1 MQESFKCLLEQ
12 YHFLDGLIVKQTKLL
27 CELSKTELY
36 RERVELLMTIPGIG
50 MIAAMEL
57 LLELQDVSRFQ
68 RADQLAAYVGL
79 TPSQYTSADKVRMGR
94 ITRVGKNSLR
104 ATLVQASWALI
115 RKDGVMQEKYDR
127 LKSRSGGKR
136 AIVAVARTLLIRM
149 RRMLLDNEPFV
160 IGLIAAN

>member
-12 YHFLDGLIVKQTKLL
+12 YHFLDGQIVKQTKLL

-50 MIAAMEL
+50 IIAAMEL

-149 RRMLLDNEPFV
+149 RRMLLDNEPYV

>member
-1 MQESFKCLLEQ
+1 M
-12 YHFLDGLIVKQTKLL
+12 
-27 CELSKTELY
+27 
-36 RERVELLMTIPGIG
+36 
-50 MIAAMEL
+50 
-57 LLELQDVSRFQ
+57 
-68 RADQLAAYVGL
+68 

-94 ITRVGKNSLR
+94 IACIGKNSLR

-149 RRMLLDNEPFV
+149 RRMLLDNNPYV

>member
-1 MQESFKCLLEQ
+1 MLEQ
-12 YHFLDGLIVKQTKLL
+12 YHFLDGQIVKQTKLL

-57 LLELQDVSRFQ
+57 LLELQDVRRFQ

-94 ITRVGKNSLR
+94 ITCVGKNSLR
-104 ATLVQASWALI
+104 ATLIQASWALI

-149 RRMLLDNEPFV
+149 RRMLLDNNPYV
-160 IGLIAAN
+160 IGLVAAN

>member
-12 YHFLDGLIVKQTKLL
+12 YHFLDGHIVKQTKLL
-27 CELSKTELY
+27 CELYKTELY
-36 RERVELLMTIPGIG
+36 
-50 MIAAMEL
+50 
-57 LLELQDVSRFQ
+57 
-68 RADQLAAYVGL
+68 
-79 TPSQYTSADKVRMGR
+79 
-94 ITRVGKNSLR
+94 TRVGKSSLR

-149 RRMLLDNEPFV
+149 RRMLLDNEPYV